1 MRMKEEGR
9 LTRATTVVGIR
20 TPEGAALG
28 CDGQVSLGATIIKRT
43 SRKVRK
49 MYNGRVLAGFAGGAA
64 DALTLFEKF
73 EAKLEE
79 FKGNLQ
85 RAAVELAK
93 EWRTDR
99 YLRRLEAQLAVLNRE
114 TVMLISGDGEVL
126 ELEDGLVAI
135 GSGGPYALAACRVMM
150 KHCGFP
156 PKKMVEEALLIAS
169 SICVYTNTEFTVETL

>member
-1 MRMKEEGR
+1 
-9 LTRATTVVGIR
+9 
-20 TPEGAALG
+20 
-28 CDGQVSLGATIIKRT
+28 
-43 SRKVRK
+43 
-49 MYNGRVLAGFAGGAA
+49 MYNGEVLAGFAGGAA

-73 EAKLEE
+73 EAKLEQ

-114 TVMLISGDGEVL
+114 TAMLISGDGEVL
-126 ELEDGLVAI
+126 EMEDGLVAI
-135 GSGGPYALAACRVMM
+135 GSGGPYALAASRAMM
-150 KHCGFP
+150 KHCQFSP
-156 PKKMVEEALLIAS
+156 RKLVEEALQIAS

>member
-1 MRMKEEGR
+1 MM
-9 LTRATTVVGIR
+9 RATTVVGVR
-20 TPEGAALG
+20 TSEGAALG
-28 CDGQVSLGATIIKRT
+28 CDGQVSLGATIIKHT

-49 MYNGRVLAGFAGGAA
+49 MYNGEVLAGFAGGAA

-73 EAKLEE
+73 EAKLEQ

-114 TVMLISGDGEVL
+114 TAMLISGDGEVL
-126 ELEDGLVAI
+126 EMEDGLVAI
-135 GSGGPYALAACRVMM
+135 GSGGPYALAACRAMM
-150 KHCGFP
+150 KHCEFS
-156 PKKMVEEALLIAS
+156 PKKLVEESLQIAS
-169 SICVYTNTEFTVETL
+169 FICVYTNTEFTVETL